1 MMTRHDASSTS
12 IATVDVALNL
22 DGRRLSTTTTLD
34 DDDDD
39 EATTT
44 RTTTR
49 TTTDDG
55 RQSDAT
61 DGFGHSS

>member
-22 DGRRLSTTTTLD
+22 DGRRRSTTTTL

>member
-1 MMTRHDASSTS
+1 MTRHDASSTS

-22 DGRRLSTTTTLD
+22 DGRRRSTTTTL